1 MSVDE
6 LISQLEDELK
16 EKEKY
21 LMICCDNYNDCH
33 KDIRNGSVAYH
44 YALYEKAFG
53 DFERLRSAIDVVK
66 ERIERRHLWVKE

>member
-21 LMICCDNYNDCH
+21 LMICCDNYNDCCNGIH
-33 KDIRNGSVAYH
+33 NGSIAYY

-53 DFERLRSAIDVVK
+53 DFELLRSAINVIK
-66 ERIERRHLWVKE
+66 ERTERMH